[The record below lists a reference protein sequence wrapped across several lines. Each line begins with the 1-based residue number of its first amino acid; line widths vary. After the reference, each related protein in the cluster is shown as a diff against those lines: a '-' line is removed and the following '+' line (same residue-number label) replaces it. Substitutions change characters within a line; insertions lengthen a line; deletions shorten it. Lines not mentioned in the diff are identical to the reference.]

1 MSIKQQYITDGNG
14 KQYSVSM
21 TYDKDARRRGYY
33 VMITPCELNDSGSGF
48 YSVSVKLYDPEA
60 VRSCLKEVKRASK
73 KAEAEALQQFEA
85 AKDIYFTPRGVA
97 HVGTIAEAIAYAE
110 QREAWRA

>member
-1 MSIKQQYITDGNG
+1 MSIKKQYITDGAG
-14 KQYSVSM
+14 RQYAVALS
-21 TYDKDARRRGYY
+21 YNREGRPRGYY
-33 VMITPCELNDSGSGF
+33 VSICPCELEDAGSGF
-48 YSVSVKLYDPEA
+48 YSCSVRLFDPES
-60 VRSCLKEVKRASK
+60 VYSCVKPVTRASK

-110 QREAWRA
+110 QLEEWKA